1 MSWKWKTRIELNLA
15 TALLVI
21 SMVCIWS
28 ITCYGQLEH
37 LTPDNVEKVAAMPAT
52 SLLAL
57 ITILS
62 LILTA
67 YLIRLL
73 FGRLLQ
79 VLDSNVVSSQ
89 NVARQLADV
98 ARLLAERPCIRNPKN
113 D

>member
-1 MSWKWKTRIELNLA
+1 MSERGRTRIELNVA
-15 TALLVI
+15 TGLLVLA
-21 SMVCIWS
+21 MVCIWTM
-28 ITCYGQLEH
+28 TCFGQVEH
-37 LTPDNVEKVAAMPAT
+37 LTPANVERVATMPAT

-73 FGRLLQ
+73 FGKLLNA
-79 VLDSNVVSSQ
+79 LEKNTNSNSEM
-89 NVARQLADV
+89 

>member
-1 MSWKWKTRIELNLA
+1 MGERVRTRIELNVA
-15 TALLVI
+15 TGLLVLA
-21 SMVCIWS
+21 MVCIWTM
-28 ITCYGQLEH
+28 TCFGQVEH
-37 LTPDNVEKVAAMPAT
+37 LATPENARKLAEMPAT

-73 FGRLLQ
+73 FGKILKALDDNTAANTLVAKLL
-79 VLDSNVVSSQ
+79 S
-89 NVARQLADV
+89 
-98 ARLLAERPCIRNPKN
+98 ERPCIRNPKN

>member
-1 MSWKWKTRIELNLA
+1 MSKQGRIRIELNVA
-15 TALLVI
+15 TALLVLA
-21 SMVCIWS
+21 MVCIWTM
-28 ITCYGQLEH
+28 TCFAQVEH
-37 LTPDNVEKVAAMPAT
+37 LATPENAKKLSEMPAT

-73 FGRLLQ
+73 FGKLLKA
-79 VLDSNVVSSQ
+79 LEDNTS
-89 NVARQLADV
+89 ATADM

>member
-1 MSWKWKTRIELNLA
+1 MSESGKTRVELNLA
-15 TALLVI
+15 TGLLVCA
-21 SMVCIWS
+21 MLCIGT
-28 ITCYGQLEH
+28 IACFGQSH
-37 LTPDNVEKVAAMPAT
+37 LVTPENAKALAEMPAT

-73 FGRLLQ
+73 FGKLLKA
-79 VLDSNVVSSQ
+79 LDDNAAANQ
-89 NVARQLADV
+89 LVAK
-98 ARLLAERPCIRNPKN
+98 LLAERPCIRSPKN

>member
-1 MSWKWKTRIELNLA
+1 MSEKGRIRIELNVA
-15 TALLVI
+15 TALLVLA
-21 SMVCIWS
+21 MACILTM
-28 ITCYGQLEH
+28 TCYGQIEH
-37 LTPDNVEKVAAMPAT
+37 LSPENVEKIASMPAT

-73 FGRLLQ
+73 FGRLLKA
-79 VLDSNVVSSQ
+79 LDENTKAS
-89 NVARQLADV
+89 ADM

>member
-1 MSWKWKTRIELNLA
+1 MSNKGRTRIELNVA
-15 TALLVI
+15 TGLLVLA
-21 SMVCIWS
+21 MVCIWTM
-28 ITCYGQLEH
+28 TCFGQIEY
-37 LTPDNVEKVAAMPAT
+37 LTPARVQQVASMPAT

-73 FGRLLQ
+73 FGRLLKA
-79 VLDSNVVSSQ
+79 LDENTKAS
-89 NVARQLADV
+89 ADV
-98 ARLLAERPCIRNPKN
+98 ARLLAERPCIRSSKN

>member
-1 MSWKWKTRIELNLA
+1 MSERGKVRIELNVA
-15 TALLVI
+15 TALLVLA
-21 SMVCIWS
+21 MVCIWTM
-28 ITCYGQLEH
+28 TCYSQIEH
-37 LTPDNVEKVAAMPAT
+37 LTPANVEKVASMPAT

-73 FGRLLQ
+73 FGKLLKA
-79 VLDSNVVSSQ
+79 LDDNAAA
-89 NVARQLADV
+89 NTLVAK
-98 ARLLAERPCIRNPKN
+98 LLAERPCIRNPKN

>member
-1 MSWKWKTRIELNLA
+1 MSAKGMVRIELNFA
-15 TALLVI
+15 TALLCLAIGCI
-21 SMVCIWS
+21 SMEVCLAQAEY
-28 ITCYGQLEH
+28 ITPQ
-37 LTPDNVEKVAAMPAT
+37 NVHALGSMPSN

-73 FGRLLQ
+73 FGKLLKA
-79 VLDSNVVSSQ
+79 LDDNAAA
-89 NVARQLADV
+89 NTLVAK
-98 ARLLAERPCIRNPKN
+98 LLAERPCIRNPKN

>member
-1 MSWKWKTRIELNLA
+1 MSQRLKTKIELNVA
-15 TALLVI
+15 TGLLVL
-21 SMVCIWS
+21 SMVCIGAIS
-28 ITCYGQLEH
+28 CYAQMEH
-37 LTPDNVEKVAAMPAT
+37 LVTPENVKQVASMSST

-73 FGRLLQ
+73 FGKLLDA
-79 VLDSNVVSSQ
+79 LDKNTAANSEM
-89 NVARQLADV
+89 
-98 ARLLAERPCIRNPKN
+98 ARLLAERPCIRSPKN

>member
-1 MSWKWKTRIELNLA
+1 MSDRLKTKIELNIA
-15 TALLVI
+15 TGLLVFAMMCIGII
-21 SMVCIWS
+21 S
-28 ITCYGQLEH
+28 CYAQLES
-37 LTPDNVEKVAAMPAT
+37 LVTPENVKQVSSMSAT

-73 FGRLLQ
+73 FGKLLDA
-79 VLDSNVVSSQ
+79 LEKNTAANSEM
-89 NVARQLADV
+89 
-98 ARLLAERPCIRNPKN
+98 ARLLAERPCIRSPKN

>member
-1 MSWKWKTRIELNLA
+1 MGERGRIRIELNVA
-15 TALLVI
+15 TGLLVLA
-21 SMVCIWS
+21 MVCIWTM
-28 ITCYGQLEH
+28 TCYGQIEH
-37 LTPDNVEKVAAMPAT
+37 LTPANVERVATMPAT

-73 FGRLLQ
+73 FGKLLKA
-79 VLDSNVVSSQ
+79 LDDNAAA
-89 NVARQLADV
+89 NMLVAK
-98 ARLLAERPCIRNPKN
+98 LLAERPCIRNSKN